1 MWKMKFFKNQLLVYT
16 YTNIAV
22 TSKHRPA
29 NLNFQNFFENL
40 LWMQTYE
47 IYIKHEPISLGS
59 LASLTRPIFVSEK
72 PCFQIY
78 KIIYLFMAIHVCM
91 RVCECSE
98 NILVIKKSSS

>member
-1 MWKMKFFKNQLLVYT
+1 
-16 YTNIAV
+16 
-22 TSKHRPA
+22 
-29 NLNFQNFFENL
+29 
-40 LWMQTYE
+40 MQTYE

-91 RVCECSE
+91 RVCEFAK
-98 NILVIKKSSS
+98 NILVIKKSSF